1 MPLFVTLK
9 VLNVTKTCFALFFS
23 CQRKHFNSMIQWDTQ
38 LRWRIL
44 HVLLPIINI
53 CLNQKRQKLIIKI
66 YWFSSWTSDVFV
78 VYLVPSIFKKR
89 LRILIFKKKLS
100 MTSAGNFL
108 SCDIRTKVSV
118 RSNSRK
124 QFIQKQTILSDL
136 YITSVSW
143 IYFKLSWGWI
153 NSEKFHRIVI
163 RTYYFPQHT
172 IILSGGYRTI
182 SNFQFYFAFLQLYF
196 YNVVIKDWHRF
207 FRDTAFY

>member
-1 MPLFVTLK
+1 MFLWCIWYHRFLK
-9 VLNVTKTCFALFFS
+9 K
-23 CQRKHFNSMIQWDTQ
+23 DYE
-38 LRWRIL
+38 
-44 HVLLPIINI
+44 
-53 CLNQKRQKLIIKI
+53 
-66 YWFSSWTSDVFV
+66 YWFLKKNYQWHLQEIF
-78 VYLVPSIFKKR
+78 YLVTYER
-89 LRILIFKKKLS
+89 
-100 MTSAGNFL
+100 NFL
-108 SCDIRTKVSV
+108 FG
-118 RSNSRK
+118 SNSRK